1 MPTWG
6 VNCIHIS
13 VGPASVLQNAQYPNS
28 TWTTWDC
35 AAASW
40 KWTMRV
46 PKYFWVDPFGMPQF
60 SGLFDFRMFTS
71 LPIYQFTVNGR
82 LNKPIV
88 VREQASVKSPIW
100 ACFRFRTARD
110 PEMKKT
116 LLTYVEN
123 IGVTFIGLFPVDK
136 WPHSTIVLI
145 GKHIHGWNHGRM
157 YLNGKLNLGTRIHV
171 LRSWKRAR
179 ETLIGYNSVTR
190 SDGGTTGKS

>member
-1 MPTWG
+1 MRCKLYTYFCRASFR
-6 VNCIHIS
+6 VTKRAIS
-13 VGPASVLQNAQYPNS
+13 KFNLNHVGLCCSIMEMNNARSKIFLSRPFRY
-28 TWTTWDC
+28 
-35 AAASW
+35 AAIFRA
-40 KWTMRV
+40 
-46 PKYFWVDPFGMPQF
+46 FWF
-60 SGLFDFRMFTS
+60 SHV
-71 LPIYQFTVNGR
+71 YQFTVNGR